1 MMNTFLK
8 KIQNFI
14 KYKAINFYL
23 FFLLFL
29 IVLVFPVILNPKFL
43 INISGLEWLKRL
55 YSIEIKEEWLGYLGN
70 VMAGILPLG
79 IIFYNEKEAK
89 RQRKQFIK
97 ERRTQQKQFNKQ
109 LELQEKYKKQEF
121 YVKKFDKEKTLA
133 YELLME
139 FDKKIYSDFLNLN
152 VKFLDLINNKENY
165 NRNDFIFAS
174 KEIVEK
180 IYLKR
185 SEIVDK
191 INTNMGLIASL
202 GWRVKIEDKDTPE
215 FYQMKSNCYHQFKK
229 LHNILSRIIEILT
242 KISSDLEYTSNK
254 RVNED
259 EIEAN
264 KKEEIETNK
273 KEEIEVIDKRVNKY
287 EKILKKLILSH
298 DKKFNETLDIF
309 LIYFTFIENCLIDCK
324 FDELERKIENKNLL
338 KNPQ

>member
-89 RQRKQFIK
+89 RQQEQFK
-97 ERRTQQKQFNKQ
+97 EERQLQQEQFNKQ

-121 YVKKFDKEKTLA
+121 YIMKFDKEKEIAQKALIEWDKSIFDDFL
-133 YELLME
+133 ELIL
-139 FDKKIYSDFLNLN
+139 KLYSDLLNNLDEVKTLKVTQIDEIVQKLSVTRGKIVNKCNITMTTVALLEWRVVEKDLKQSHNLNLN
-152 VKFLDLINNKENY
+152 GTIFTTFYLSKKQCYQAFEDLHK
-165 NRNDFIFAS
+165 
-174 KEIVEK
+174 
-180 IYLKR
+180 
-185 SEIVDK
+185 K
-191 INTNMGLIASL
+191 INVILELLSDEAKDIERMYRISQNLSSDEI
-202 GWRVKIEDKDTPE
+202 KIKVTKFEK
-215 FYQMKSNCYHQFKK
+215 KCVIQFKEYDN
-229 LHNILSRIIEILT
+229 LFNSASNTLVSYFYNI
-242 KISSDLEYTSNK
+242 NK
-254 RVNED
+254 CLVN
-259 EIEAN
+259 
-264 KKEEIETNK
+264 
-273 KEEIEVIDKRVNKY
+273 Y
-287 EKILKKLILSH
+287 EFSH
-298 DKKFNETLDIF
+298 FE
-309 LIYFTFIENCLIDCK
+309 
-324 FDELERKIENKNLL
+324 L